1 MKIRFSKVATLFLAG
16 AAVLA
21 AGCTDYQSDINDIYV
36 KIDEL
41 ASKESVASLQSQVV
55 VLSNALDALKSD
67 HSKDIDALKTS
78 ISALQ
83 AADAQFT
90 SQIAVLDG
98 KIGDNGKNIAAL
110 QSALANTDKT
120 VDALAAA
127 FSAYKTEVSNAL
139 KDLSAKDAELAGKIE
154 TAETALRGEIA
165 AVQKL
170 VETEAANRADA
181 DKVLGERIDAAVKAA
196 ADNLA
201 AAESRLNDKIGA
213 EATRAQLAEKELKD
227 AIAAEVAAR
236 EAADKAAAEALAAEV
251 KRAEDAE
258 KLLDEAIKAEAAARD
273 AADVVLT
280 KRIAAEERAREV
292 ADSLLSEAIKAEAI
306 ARDEAIKV
314 AVEAEA
320 IARIKA
326 DSALQAYAE
335 NIDKKVDDLNKEY
348 TAFKATVEGEIA
360 GLKTRL
366 DAAET
371 AIKNIEA
378 SIKTINGQI
387 KDLQKTDSLLRVDM
401 EAGDKLVLDSL
412 NLFKAATEKSIAALQ
427 VAVKDIVA
435 VNKDQSD
442 SLKAAF
448 AKFNDYVLTTTFEAY
463 QNEVEAAL
471 KAKADTAALNAAVK
485 KIDSLDTRIVAL
497 EAYKN
502 QLVDEIIPGLEDADK
517 ALKASIDS
525 LGGVVAEVKENVDT
539 LNSHM
544 AKAEAIIAN
553 HSAAIADLL
562 DRTSALEE
570 WQIEAEQNIQSLLGR
585 IRSVEFVPDYTDKY
599 ATIELAFMETAEKV
613 TIEDGITDDSEFYW
627 DHYFK
632 AFYTPSQITYKV
644 YPVEMADTLVSYFKK
659 HANDEAVYFDVIKLK
674 NSGSRFD
681 NESEVQNLPKLEI
694 IDVQRSDRTKGAI
707 TFTVLPKNVDD
718 FKVVWEDA
726 ANFVAYGRDHG
737 SLQDRILTT
746 AEKIAL
752 MISSDHTQLLS
763 KILGFYNKYEEEKFE
778 PFYSSALVIEGVDGG
793 AITSEYNV
801 WTAGISSIFESPWF
815 GINDPAKYDEWYDD
829 NKWYPYIKASY
840 LNKEVEYTDTLI
852 YSIADSVELVST
864 YTIRGEE
871 SKTDKFE
878 NVVKILNVDL
888 KADVAATREYSFE
901 GTDNET
907 LFKDVFT
914 KSPASEFGEYGLNVD
929 RKPFTPEFNEFVKL
943 KSRLNPDCDVQTR
956 RKAIGESEYTTYEAG
971 VLGMVTDYFETEFT
985 ITKTQAKAVVE
996 PIVINWEYG
1005 QDVAT
1010 DAAIFHGGANDGEG
1024 DYSRTGI
1031 VLTINEEESN
1041 LTEKGVQI
1049 ADFDGASSVIKD
1061 YVVKNSKG
1069 EVVTDLDIKLELSAD
1084 KKSVLADISN
1094 FAWDETYTITATYDL
1109 EDAVVSVSG
1118 SIQTIDRPRTPIV
1131 VDFGTYEKVYA
1142 KDMAFNIRGCMTYG
1156 DAKPLADHNVN
1167 VAFDASPVDVQK
1179 LIVDLYGE
1187 TAKVPAK
1194 LAADLWAHK
1203 TEFVGTADAGK
1214 AFVNVK
1220 DTCNNAI
1227 FAISYAD
1234 YQKPEKDT
1242 LTTKFYLYYGQE
1254 IDVVAVIDVKA
1265 PKYDFRHNIYRVFDN
1280 GTTEAESH
1288 PTSNVKVSGRFYSN
1302 VEPAYTADKWNGF
1315 EHFDVAAINLPEA
1328 FVVVNDSLLTIS
1340 PEDQVAAGLKVSFEL
1355 ESVPACQ
1362 NDGRD
1367 NTYITIE
1374 NNKLKYHGWDEKVAV
1389 YGSMAIVNSDS
1400 SEFKFPT
1407 SFDEGFEAI
1416 YAAKLG
1422 EGEPTVGRYAE
1433 YEVVKFNPLHDF
1445 KSTEDVTLQVFDAKM
1460 YTTNVLEKLSLLD
1473 QRKYDANDPTMP
1485 TSVTGIDNGVELF
1498 DGQGNWK
1505 LGDGSN
1511 LFANDIRANKAY
1523 DIESEFKK
1531 EIADDVHED
1540 IKNAV
1545 KLRTEQDVVV
1555 FEFDYTQQIVLT
1567 QPVLVKVNAELTQ
1580 PWAEKPLTATVNVT
1594 IKK

>member
-16 AAVLA
+16 AALLA

-41 ASKESVASLQSQVV
+41 ASKESVATLQNQVV
-55 VLSNALDALKSD
+55 VLSSALEKLQGD
-67 HSKDIDALKTS
+67 HSKDIADLNKS

-90 SQIAVLDG
+90 NQIAALDG
-98 KIGDNGKNIAAL
+98 KIGDNAKNIAAL

-154 TAETALRGEIA
+154 TAEAALRGEIA

-170 VETEAANRADA
+170 VETEVTNRTDA

-387 KDLQKTDSLLRVDM
+387 KDLQEADSLLRVDM
-401 EAGDKLVLDSL
+401 EAGDQYVLDSL
-412 NLFKAATEKSIAALQ
+412 NVVKAATEKSIAALQ
-427 VAVKDIVA
+427 KAVKEIVA

-485 KIDSLDTRIVAL
+485 RIDDHDLRIVAL

-502 QLVDEIIPGLEDADK
+502 ELVETIIPGLEAADK

-544 AKAEAIIAN
+544 AKAEATIAE
-553 HSAAIADLL
+553 HTLAIADLAA
-562 DRTSALEE
+562 RTSALEQ
-570 WQIEAEQNIQSLLGR
+570 WQAVAEENIQSLLSR

-599 ATIELAFMETAEKV
+599 ITIEQVVMPVYEFVDPISWDWDLDTVLVFNAP
-613 TIEDGITDDSEFYW
+613 SE
-627 DHYFK
+627 
-632 AFYTPSQITYKV
+632 ITYKV
-644 YPVEMADTLVSYFKK
+644 YPTEMADSLVNYFKA
-659 HANDEAVYFDVIKLK
+659 HANDGAVYFDVINVKG
-674 NSGSRFD
+674 SGARFD
-681 NESEVQNLPKLEI
+681 ATDEVKRPELEI
-694 IDVQRSDRTKGAI
+694 LDVNKSDRTAGAI
-707 TFTVLPKNVDD
+707 TFTVKAKNVDD
-718 FKVVWEDA
+718 FGRLSYVISEVAEESYMMPDKISFFGNIIGLLQNRYPHPVID
-726 ANFVAYGRDHG
+726 NF
-737 SLQDRILTT
+737 
-746 AEKIAL
+746 K
-752 MISSDHTQLLS
+752 
-763 KILGFYNKYEEEKFE
+763 
-778 PFYSSALVIEGVDGG
+778 PFLSSALVIEGVDGG
-793 AITSEYNV
+793 AITSEYNI
-801 WTAGISSIFESPWF
+801 WTPGIVAEMSTPGFVQP
-815 GINDPAKYDEWYDD
+815 DEDSETGYYWVCG
-829 NKWYPYIKASY
+829 KEIH
-840 LNKEVEYTDTLI
+840 KEVEYTDTES
-852 YSIADSVELVST
+852 YSIVDENNIDIYCKVSL
-864 YTIRGEE
+864 RGEE
-871 SKTDKFE
+871 LQTIKFDE
-878 NVVKILNVDL
+878 AVNLLGIDVE
-888 KADVAATREYSFE
+888 ADVATSRKYACDHTGKEDAHEAIFIATEPVPSY
-901 GTDNET
+901 GI
-907 LFKDVFT
+907 
-914 KSPASEFGEYGLNVD
+914 SEIDG
-929 RKPFTPEFNEFVKL
+929 KFTPEIDEFIKL
-943 KSRLNPDCDVQTR
+943 KSQLDPKSDIAV
-956 RKAIGESEYTTYEAG
+956 RKAAIGDYEFITYDLGINGTRVDEFYT
-971 VLGMVTDYFETEFT
+971 VFQV
-985 ITKTQAKAVVE
+985 TKTKAKAVVD
-996 PIVINWEYG
+996 PVVINWEYA
-1005 QDVAT
+1005 QDVAV
-1010 DAAIFHGGANDGEG
+1010 DAAIYNRGSKDGTG
-1024 DYSRTGI
+1024 VYSRADI
-1031 VLTINEEESN
+1031 VLSIDEEESN
-1041 LTEKGVQI
+1041 LTAKGVKI
-1049 ADFDGASSVIKD
+1049 SDFDGASSVIKD

-1118 SIQTIDRPRTPIV
+1118 SIKTIDRPRTPIV

-1156 DAKPLADHNVN
+1156 DAKPLADHNVK
-1167 VAFDASPVDVQK
+1167 VEFEGSPVDVQK
-1179 LIVDLYGE
+1179 LIVDLYGP
-1187 TAKVPAK
+1187 TAKVPEALAK
-1194 LAADLWAHK
+1194 DLWATGH
-1203 TEFVGTADAGK
+1203 EFVGTADAGK
-1214 AFVNVK
+1214 SFVNVK

-1227 FAISYAD
+1227 FAISYLD
-1234 YQKPEKDT
+1234 YTKPVVDT
-1242 LTTKFYLYYGQE
+1242 LNAKFYTYYGQE
-1254 IDVVAVIDVKA
+1254 IDVVAYVDVVA

-1288 PTSNVKVSGRFYSN
+1288 PTSDVKVTGRFYSN
-1302 VEPAYTADKWNGF
+1302 VEPAYNEDKWNKF
-1315 EHFDVAAINLPEA
+1315 SKFNVAAINLPEA
-1328 FVVVNDSLLTIS
+1328 FVVVDETMS
-1340 PEDQVAAGLKVSFEL
+1340 EVAKADQDAAGLVLNFTLEDEL
-1355 ESVPACQ
+1355 ES
-1362 NDGRD
+1362 NSDDRS
-1367 NTYITIE
+1367 NTFITIAD
-1374 NNKLKYHGWDEKVAV
+1374 NKLMYHGYEEKVAV
-1389 YGSMAIVNSDS
+1389 HGAMAIKNTD
-1400 SEFKFPT
+1400 EHLFTFPT

-1416 YAAKLG
+1416 YADVLE
-1422 EGEPTVGRYAE
+1422 EGDEPTVGRYAD
-1433 YEVVKFNPLHDF
+1433 YEVVKFNPLHSF
-1445 KSTEDVTLQVFDAKM
+1445 RSTKDVTIQLFDAKK
-1460 YTTNVLEKLSLLD
+1460 YTVNVLSNLSLLD

-1485 TSVTGIDNGVELF
+1485 KGVSGITNGVELF
-1498 DGQGNWK
+1498 ESGFWK
-1505 LGDGSN
+1505 VGTGKN
-1511 LFANDIRANKAY
+1511 LFANGVKANVAY
-1523 DIESEFKK
+1523 DIDSEFNKN
-1531 EIADDVHED
+1531 IADDVHVD
-1540 IKNAV
+1540 IKNAISLTEPTIGVV
-1545 KLRTEQDVVV
+1545 K
-1555 FEFDYTQQIVLT
+1555 FEFDYTQQMVIT
-1567 QPVLVKVNAELTQ
+1567 QPVVVDVNAELTH
-1580 PWAEKPLTATVNVT
+1580 PWVKDPLTATVKVT

>member
-67 HSKDIDALKTS
+67 HSKDIAALQSSIDALKS
-78 ISALQ
+78 
-83 AADAQFT
+83 ADAQFT
-90 SQIAVLDG
+90 SQIAALDG
-98 KIGDNGKNIAAL
+98 KIGDNAKDIASL
-110 QSALANTDKT
+110 KTALANTDKT
-120 VDALAAA
+120 IADHVAA
-127 FSAYKTEVSNAL
+127 FNEYKTQVQSAL
-139 KDLSAKDAELAGKIE
+139 TELSKKDTELAGKIE
-154 TAETALRGEIA
+154 AAETALRAEIA

-170 VETEAANRADA
+170 VEAEAATRADA
-181 DKVLGERIDAAVKAA
+181 DKVLGERIDAALKEI
-196 ADNLA
+196 
-201 AAESRLNDKIGA
+201 AAESN
-213 EATRAQLAEKELKD
+213 RAQLKEKELQD
-227 AIAAEVAAR
+227 AIDAEVAAR
-236 EAADKAAAEALAAEV
+236 KAADEAAAAALAAEV

-258 KLLDEAIKAEAAARD
+258 ALLDAAIKAEEKARAAAD
-273 AADVVLT
+273 EVLT

-292 ADSLLSEAIKAEAI
+292 ADSLLNEAIKAEAI
-306 ARDEAIKV
+306 ARDEAIKA
-314 AVEAEA
+314 AVKAEAEA
-320 IARIKA
+320 RIEA
-326 DSALQAYAE
+326 DSLLQAYAE
-335 NIDKKVDDLNKEY
+335 SIDKKVDDLRTEY
-348 TAFKATVEGEIA
+348 DAFKADVEGEIA

-366 DAAET
+366 DAAEA
-371 AIKNIEA
+371 AIKNINA

-387 KDLQKTDSLLRVDM
+387 KDLQKADSLLRVDM
-401 EAGDKLVLDSL
+401 EAGDQYVLDSL
-412 NLFKAATEKSIAALQ
+412 NVVKAATEKSIAALQ
-427 VAVKDIVA
+427 NAVKDIVA

-485 KIDSLDTRIVAL
+485 RIDDHDLRIVAL

-502 QLVDEIIPGLEDADK
+502 ELVETIIPGLEAADK

-544 AKAEAIIAN
+544 AKAEATIAE
-553 HSAAIADLL
+553 HTLAIAALAA
-562 DRTSALEE
+562 RTSALEQ
-570 WQIEAEQNIQSLLGR
+570 WQAVAEQNIQSLLAR

-599 ATIELAFMETAEKV
+599 ITIDLAMMDMFSNF
-613 TIEDGITDDSEFYW
+613 DNNW
-627 DHYFK
+627 QYFIK
-632 AFYTPSQITYKV
+632 AFYAPSEITYKV
-644 YPVEMADTLVSYFKK
+644 YPTEMADSLAKYFSA
-659 HANDEAVYFDVIKLK
+659 HANDGAIYFDVVRLK
-674 NSGSRFD
+674 NSGSRHD
-681 NESEVQNLPKLEI
+681 ETDEDVKLPELEI
-694 IDVQRSDRTKGAI
+694 IDVKKSDRTKGAV
-707 TFTVLPKNVDD
+707 TFTVKPRNVDD
-718 FKVVWEDA
+718 FKAVWETSANLILNKLYHGDDSTIVFAELA
-726 ANFVAYGRDHG
+726 AKLAF
-737 SLQDRILTT
+737 
-746 AEKIAL
+746 IA
-752 MISSDHTQLLS
+752 SDKVQLLGEV
-763 KILGFYNKYEEEKFE
+763 LGLLEDRREDGETEKFE

-793 AITSEYNV
+793 HITSEYNI
-801 WTAGISSIFESPWF
+801 WTAGVSATLDSPWF
-815 GINDPAKYDEWYDD
+815 GKYKSDPEDGFNYSDVD
-829 NKWYPYIKASY
+829 YIYKD
-840 LNKEVEYTDTLI
+840 VEYTDTEVYGL
-852 YSIADSVELVST
+852 ADSVDIVSWYRT
-864 YTIRGEE
+864 RDGEE
-871 SKTDKFE
+871 GIAKFDE
-878 NVVKILNVDL
+878 VVKKLGIDVQS
-888 KADVAATREYSFE
+888 DVAAIRKYDCEHSETES
-901 GTDNET
+901 DNH
-907 LFKDVFT
+907 LSVFY
-914 KSPASEFGEYGLNVD
+914 KEPAKYGLTEED
-929 RKPFTPEFNEFVKL
+929 LPFSPEIDEFVRL
-943 KSRLNPDCDVQTR
+943 KSQLLPTSEIAT
-956 RKAIGESEYTTYEAG
+956 RKAAIGDSEAIYYATG
-971 VLGMVTDYFETEFT
+971 INGIPTDYLNTVFT
-985 ITKTQAKAVVE
+985 ITKTKAVAVVD

-1005 QDVAT
+1005 KDVAT
-1010 DAAIFHGGANDGEG
+1010 DARIFNGGANDGEG
-1024 DYSRTGI
+1024 VYSRIGI
-1031 VLTINEEESN
+1031 VLSINEEESN

-1094 FAWDETYTITATYDL
+1094 FAWEETYTITATYDL

-1118 SIQTIDRPRTPIV
+1118 SIKTIDRPRTPIV

-1167 VAFDASPVDVQK
+1167 VAFEASPVDVQK

-1234 YQKPEKDT
+1234 YEKPEKDT

-1288 PTSNVKVSGRFYSN
+1288 PTSDVKVTGRFYSN

-1374 NNKLKYHGWDEKVAV
+1374 DNKLKYHGWDEKVAV
-1389 YGSMAIVNSDS
+1389 YGSMAIVNSDD

-1445 KSTEDVTLQVFDAKM
+1445 KSTKDVTLQVFDAKK
-1460 YTTNVLEKLSLLD
+1460 YTTNVLENLSLLD
-1473 QRKYDANDPTMP
+1473 QRKFDPNDPTMP
-1485 TSVTGIDNGVELF
+1485 ESITGIDNGVELF
-1498 DGQGNWK
+1498 YEGNWK
-1505 LGDGSN
+1505 VGDGSN
-1511 LFANDIRANKAY
+1511 LFASDVKANEAY

-1531 EIADDVHED
+1531 EISDDVHED

-1545 KLRTEQDVVV
+1545 TLRTEDNSGVVV

-1580 PWAEKPLTATVNVT
+1580 PWAEKPLTATVKVT

>member
-16 AAVLA
+16 AALLA

-41 ASKESVASLQSQVV
+41 ASKESVATLQNQVV

-67 HSKDIDALKTS
+67 HSKDIAALQSSIDALKS
-78 ISALQ
+78 
-83 AADAQFT
+83 ADAQFT
-90 SQIAVLDG
+90 SQIAALDG
-98 KIGDNGKNIAAL
+98 KIGDNAKDIASL
-110 QSALANTDKT
+110 KTALANTDKT
-120 VDALAAA
+120 IADHVAA
-127 FSAYKTEVSNAL
+127 FNEYKTQVQSAL
-139 KDLSAKDAELAGKIE
+139 TELSKKDTELAGKIE
-154 TAETALRGEIA
+154 AAETALRAEIA

-170 VETEAANRADA
+170 VEAEAATRADA
-181 DKVLGERIDAAVKAA
+181 DKVLGERIDAALKEI
-196 ADNLA
+196 
-201 AAESRLNDKIGA
+201 AAESN
-213 EATRAQLAEKELKD
+213 RAQLKEKELQD
-227 AIAAEVAAR
+227 AIDAEVAAR
-236 EAADKAAAEALAAEV
+236 KAADEAAAAALAAEV

-258 KLLDEAIKAEAAARD
+258 ALLDAAIKAEEKARAAAD
-273 AADVVLT
+273 EVLT

-292 ADSLLSEAIKAEAI
+292 ADSLLNEAIKAEAI
-306 ARDEAIKV
+306 ARDEAIKA
-314 AVEAEA
+314 AVKAEAEA
-320 IARIKA
+320 RIEA
-326 DSALQAYAE
+326 DSLLQAYAE
-335 NIDKKVDDLNKEY
+335 SIDKKVDDLRTEY
-348 TAFKATVEGEIA
+348 DAFKADVEGEIA

-366 DAAET
+366 DAAEA
-371 AIKNIEA
+371 AIKNIDA

-387 KDLQKTDSLLRVDM
+387 KDLQKADSLLRVDM
-401 EAGDKLVLDSL
+401 EAGDQYVLDSL
-412 NLFKAATEKSIAALQ
+412 NVVKAATEKSIAALQ
-427 VAVKDIVA
+427 NAVKDIVA

-485 KIDSLDTRIVAL
+485 RIDDHDLRIVAL

-502 QLVDEIIPGLEDADK
+502 ELVETIIPGLEAADK

-544 AKAEAIIAN
+544 AKAEATIAQ
-553 HSAAIADLL
+553 HTLDIAALAA
-562 DRTSALEE
+562 RTSALEQ
-570 WQIEAEQNIQSLLGR
+570 WQAVAEENIQSLLSR

-599 ATIELAFMETAEKV
+599 ITIEQVVMPVVGWVPSEEDNDPV
-613 TIEDGITDDSEFYW
+613 TNYLDTVYV
-627 DHYFK
+627 YN
-632 AFYTPSQITYKV
+632 APSKITYKV
-644 YPVEMADTLVSYFKK
+644 YPTEMADSLVKYFEAHK
-659 HANDEAVYFDVIKLK
+659 NDGAVYFDVVNVKG
-674 NSGSRFD
+674 SGARFD
-681 NESEVQNLPKLEI
+681 ATEDVKRPELEI
-694 IDVQRSDRTKGAI
+694 LDVNSSDRTAGAI
-707 TFTVLPKNVDD
+707 TFTVKAKNVDD
-718 FKVVWEDA
+718 FGKL
-726 ANFVAYGRDHG
+726 ANYIYGGFNHSIGNNALIPD
-737 SLQDRILTT
+737 
-746 AEKIAL
+746 KIAFFGNL
-752 MISSDHTQLLS
+752 IGMIQNIPFHE
-763 KILGFYNKYEEEKFE
+763 GEENPVKDFN
-778 PFYSSALVIEGVDGG
+778 PFLSSALVIEGVDGG
-793 AITSEYNV
+793 NITSEYNI
-801 WTAGISSIFESPWF
+801 WTPGVTGLIASPEF
-815 GINDPAKYDEWYDD
+815 G
-829 NKWYPYIKASY
+829 YPDVNSRYGVAFPSE
-840 LNKEVEYTDTLI
+840 LSQDVEYTDTEV
-852 YSIADSVELVST
+852 YSIADSVDLYALVSL
-864 YTIRGEE
+864 RGEQE
-871 SKTDKFE
+871 KAMKFAEATDD
-878 NVVKILNVDL
+878 LGVDVTP
-888 KADVAATREYSFE
+888 DFAALRRYYCDHAKYDEH
-901 GTDNET
+901 
-907 LFKDVFT
+907 KVVFT
-914 KSPASEFGEYGLNVD
+914 ENPVPAYGWTAD
-929 RKPFTPEFNEFVKL
+929 TSAFTPDTCEFIKL
-943 KSRLNPDCDVQTR
+943 KSQLDPDRNTLAL
-956 RKAIGESEYTTYEAG
+956 RKAAIGDQEEIYYNAIINGVAVDYLRTY
-971 VLGMVTDYFETEFT
+971 FN
-985 ITKTQAKAVVE
+985 ITKTKAQAVVE

-1024 DYSRTGI
+1024 VYSRTGI

-1061 YVVKNSKG
+1061 YVVKNSKN

-1094 FAWDETYTITATYDL
+1094 FAWEETYTITATYDL

-1156 DAKPLADHNVN
+1156 DAKPLENHSVN
-1167 VAFDASPVDVQK
+1167 VAFEASPVDVQK
-1179 LIVDLYGE
+1179 LIVDRYGE

-1227 FAISYAD
+1227 FAISYDD

-1265 PKYDFRHNIYRVFDN
+1265 PKYDFRHNIYRVFDD
-1280 GTTEAESH
+1280 GTTETESH
-1288 PTSNVKVSGRFYSN
+1288 PTSDVKVSGRFYSN

-1389 YGSMAIVNSDS
+1389 YGSMAIVNSDL

-1445 KSTEDVTLQVFDAKM
+1445 KSTKDVTLLVFDAKM
-1460 YTTNVLEKLSLLD
+1460 YTTNVLENLSLLD

-1498 DGQGNWK
+1498 DGLGNWK
-1505 LGDGSN
+1505 RGTGAN
-1511 LFANDIRANKAY
+1511 LFASNVWANEAY

-1531 EIADDVHED
+1531 EISDDVHED

-1545 KLRTEQDVVV
+1545 TLRTEENGGVVV

>member
-16 AAVLA
+16 AALLA

-41 ASKESVASLQSQVV
+41 ASKESVATLQNQVV
-55 VLSNALDALKSD
+55 VLSSALEKLQSAHSTDIADLNNKISD
-67 HSKDIDALKTS
+67 LKT
-78 ISALQ
+78 
-83 AADAQFT
+83 ADAQFT
-90 SQIAVLDG
+90 SKIADLDG
-98 KIGDNGKNIAAL
+98 KIGDNAKNIAAL

-154 TAETALRGEIA
+154 TAEAALRGEIA
-165 AVQKL
+165 AVHKL
-170 VETEAANRADA
+170 VETEVTNRTDA

-258 KLLDEAIKAEAAARD
+258 KLLNEAIKAEAAARD

-387 KDLQKTDSLLRVDM
+387 KDLQEADSLLRVDM
-401 EAGDKLVLDSL
+401 EAGDQYVLDSL
-412 NLFKAATEKSIAALQ
+412 NVVKAATEKSIAALQ
-427 VAVKDIVA
+427 KAVKEIVA

-485 KIDSLDTRIVAL
+485 RIDDHDLRIVAL

-502 QLVDEIIPGLEDADK
+502 ELVETIIPGLEAADK

-544 AKAEAIIAN
+544 AKAEATIAE
-553 HSAAIADLL
+553 HTLAIADLAG
-562 DRTSALEE
+562 RTSELEK
-570 WQIEAEQNIQSLLGR
+570 WQIGAEQNIQSLLSR

-599 ATIELAFMETAEKV
+599 V
-613 TIEDGITDDSEFYW
+613 TIEQVVMPVYEFVDPISWDWDLDTVLVFNAPSE
-627 DHYFK
+627 
-632 AFYTPSQITYKV
+632 ITYKV
-644 YPVEMADTLVSYFKK
+644 YPTEMADSLVNYFKA
-659 HANDEAVYFDVIKLK
+659 HANDGAVYFDVINVKG
-674 NSGSRFD
+674 SGARFD
-681 NESEVQNLPKLEI
+681 ATDEVKRPELEI
-694 IDVQRSDRTKGAI
+694 LDVNKSDRTAGAI
-707 TFTVLPKNVDD
+707 TFTVKAKNVDD
-718 FKVVWEDA
+718 FGRLSYVISEVAEESYMMPDKISFFGNIIGLLQNRYPHPVID
-726 ANFVAYGRDHG
+726 NF
-737 SLQDRILTT
+737 
-746 AEKIAL
+746 K
-752 MISSDHTQLLS
+752 
-763 KILGFYNKYEEEKFE
+763 
-778 PFYSSALVIEGVDGG
+778 PFLSSALVIEGVDGG
-793 AITSEYNV
+793 AITSEYNI
-801 WTAGISSIFESPWF
+801 WTPGIVAEMSTPGFVQP
-815 GINDPAKYDEWYDD
+815 DEDSETGYYWVCG
-829 NKWYPYIKASY
+829 KEIH
-840 LNKEVEYTDTLI
+840 KEVEYTDTES
-852 YSIADSVELVST
+852 YSIVDENNIDIYCKVSL
-864 YTIRGEE
+864 RGEE
-871 SKTDKFE
+871 LQTIKFDE
-878 NVVKILNVDL
+878 AVNLLGIDVE
-888 KADVAATREYSFE
+888 ADVATSREYACDHTGKEDAHEAIFIATEPVPSY
-901 GTDNET
+901 GI
-907 LFKDVFT
+907 
-914 KSPASEFGEYGLNVD
+914 SEIDG
-929 RKPFTPEFNEFVKL
+929 KFTPEIDEFIKL
-943 KSRLNPDCDVQTR
+943 KSQLDPKSDIAV
-956 RKAIGESEYTTYEAG
+956 RKAAIGDYEFITYDLGINGTRVDEFYT
-971 VLGMVTDYFETEFT
+971 VFQV
-985 ITKTQAKAVVE
+985 TKTKAKAVVD
-996 PIVINWEYG
+996 PVVINWEYA
-1005 QDVAT
+1005 QDVAV
-1010 DAAIFHGGANDGEG
+1010 DAAIYNRGSKDGTG
-1024 DYSRTGI
+1024 VYSRADI
-1031 VLTINEEESN
+1031 VLSIDEEESN
-1041 LTEKGVQI
+1041 LTAKGVKI
-1049 ADFDGASSVIKD
+1049 SDFDGASSVIKD

-1118 SIQTIDRPRTPIV
+1118 SIKTIDRPRTPIV

-1156 DAKPLADHNVN
+1156 DAKPLADHNVK
-1167 VAFDASPVDVQK
+1167 VEFEGSPVDVQK
-1179 LIVDLYGE
+1179 LIVDLYGP
-1187 TAKVPAK
+1187 TAKVPEALAK
-1194 LAADLWAHK
+1194 DLWATGH
-1203 TEFVGTADAGK
+1203 EFVGTADAGK
-1214 AFVNVK
+1214 SFVNVK

-1227 FAISYAD
+1227 FAISYLD
-1234 YQKPEKDT
+1234 YTKPVVDT
-1242 LTTKFYLYYGQE
+1242 LNAKFYTYYGQE
-1254 IDVVAVIDVKA
+1254 IDVVAYVDVVA

-1288 PTSNVKVSGRFYSN
+1288 PTSDVKVTGRFYSN
-1302 VEPAYTADKWNGF
+1302 VEPAYNEDKWNKF
-1315 EHFDVAAINLPEA
+1315 SKFNVAAINLPEA
-1328 FVVVNDSLLTIS
+1328 FVVVDETMS
-1340 PEDQVAAGLKVSFEL
+1340 EVAKADQDAAGLVLNFTLEDEL
-1355 ESVPACQ
+1355 ES
-1362 NDGRD
+1362 NSDDRS
-1367 NTYITIE
+1367 NTFITIAD
-1374 NNKLKYHGWDEKVAV
+1374 NKLMYHGYEEKVAV
-1389 YGSMAIVNSDS
+1389 HGAMAIKNTD
-1400 SEFKFPT
+1400 EHLFTFPT

-1416 YAAKLG
+1416 YADVLE
-1422 EGEPTVGRYAE
+1422 EGDEPTVGRYAD
-1433 YEVVKFNPLHDF
+1433 YEVVKFNPLHSF
-1445 KSTEDVTLQVFDAKM
+1445 RSTKDVTIQLFDAKK
-1460 YTTNVLEKLSLLD
+1460 YTVNVLSNLSLLD

-1485 TSVTGIDNGVELF
+1485 KGVSGITNGVELF
-1498 DGQGNWK
+1498 ESGFWK
-1505 LGDGSN
+1505 VGTGKN
-1511 LFANDIRANKAY
+1511 LFANGVKANVAY
-1523 DIESEFKK
+1523 DIDSEFNKN
-1531 EIADDVHED
+1531 IADDVHVD
-1540 IKNAV
+1540 IKNAISLTEPTIGVV
-1545 KLRTEQDVVV
+1545 K
-1555 FEFDYTQQIVLT
+1555 FEFDYTQQMVIT
-1567 QPVLVKVNAELTQ
+1567 QPVVVDVNAELTH
-1580 PWAEKPLTATVNVT
+1580 PWVKDPLTATVKVT

>member
-41 ASKESVASLQSQVV
+41 ASKESVATLQNQVV
-55 VLSNALDALKSD
+55 VLSSALEKLQGD
-67 HSKDIDALKTS
+67 HSKDIADLNKS

-90 SQIAVLDG
+90 NQIAALVG
-98 KIGDNGKNIAAL
+98 KIGDNAKNIAAL

-154 TAETALRGEIA
+154 TAEAALRGEIA

-213 EATRAQLAEKELKD
+213 EATRAQLAEKALQD
-227 AIAAEVAAR
+227 AIAAEAEAR
-236 EAADKAAAEALAAEV
+236 AAADKAAADALAAEV

-387 KDLQKTDSLLRVDM
+387 KDLQEADSLLRVDM
-401 EAGDKLVLDSL
+401 EAGDQYVLDSL
-412 NLFKAATEKSIAALQ
+412 NVVKAATEKSIAALQ
-427 VAVKDIVA
+427 DAVKEIVA

-485 KIDSLDTRIVAL
+485 RIDDHDLRIVAL
-497 EAYKN
+497 ESYKN
-502 QLVDEIIPGLEDADK
+502 KLVETIIPGLEDADK

-544 AKAEAIIAN
+544 AKAEATIAE
-553 HSAAIADLL
+553 HTLAIADLAG
-562 DRTSALEE
+562 RTSELEK
-570 WQIEAEQNIQSLLGR
+570 WQIGAEQNIQSLLGR

-599 ATIELAFMETAEKV
+599 ITIEQVIMPVEGWVPSE
-613 TIEDGITDDSEFYW
+613 EDDDEGS
-627 DHYFK
+627 HYLNTVYVYN
-632 AFYTPSQITYKV
+632 APSKITYKV
-644 YPVEMADTLVSYFKK
+644 YPTEMADSLVKYFNAHK
-659 HANDEAVYFDVIKLK
+659 NDGAVYFDVVNVKG
-674 NSGSRFD
+674 SGARFD
-681 NESEVQNLPKLEI
+681 ATEEVKRPELEI
-694 IDVQRSDRTKGAI
+694 LDVNKSDRTAGAI
-707 TFTVLPKNVDD
+707 TFTVKAKNVDD
-718 FKVVWEDA
+718 FGKL
-726 ANFVAYGRDHG
+726 ANFIYGQFNHSIGNNALIPD
-737 SLQDRILTT
+737 
-746 AEKIAL
+746 KIAFFGNL
-752 MISSDHTQLLS
+752 IGMIQNIPFLE
-763 KILGFYNKYEEEKFE
+763 GEENPVKDFN
-778 PFYSSALVIEGVDGG
+778 PFLSSALVIEGVDGG
-793 AITSEYNV
+793 DITSEYNI
-801 WTAGISSIFESPWF
+801 WTPGITGVIDSPEF
-815 GINDPAKYDEWYDD
+815 G
-829 NKWYPYIKASY
+829 YPNPKADYGVSTPGYIAMD
-840 LNKEVEYTDTLI
+840 VEYTDTEV
-852 YSIADSVELVST
+852 YSIADSVDLYSYVSL
-864 YTIRGEE
+864 RGEE
-871 SKTDKFE
+871 MKVMKFAEATELLGVDVTPDFAALRYYYCDHAKYDDHKVVFTENPVPAYGWSADTSAFTSDPDKF
-878 NVVKILNVDL
+878 I
-888 KADVAATREYSFE
+888 
-901 GTDNET
+901 
-907 LFKDVFT
+907 
-914 KSPASEFGEYGLNVD
+914 
-929 RKPFTPEFNEFVKL
+929 KL
-943 KSRLNPDCDVQTR
+943 KSQLDPESKVAL
-956 RKAIGESEYTTYEAG
+956 RKAAIGDEEEIYYNAIINGVAVDYLRTY
-971 VLGMVTDYFETEFT
+971 FH
-985 ITKTQAKAVVE
+985 ITKTKAQAVVE

-1010 DAAIFHGGANDGEG
+1010 DAAIFHGGANDGESV
-1024 DYSRTGI
+1024 YSRTGI

-1118 SIQTIDRPRTPIV
+1118 SIKTIDRPRTPIV

-1156 DAKPLADHNVN
+1156 DAKPLADHNVK
-1167 VAFDASPVDVQK
+1167 VEFEPSSVDVQA
-1179 LIVDLYGE
+1179 LIVNLYGE

-1203 TEFVGTADAGK
+1203 TEFVGTADAGN

-1265 PKYDFRHNIYRVFDN
+1265 PKYDFRHNIYRVFDD
-1280 GTTEAESH
+1280 GTTEKESH

-1315 EHFDVAAINLPEA
+1315 DHFDVAAINLPEA

-1367 NTYITIE
+1367 STYITIE

-1445 KSTEDVTLQVFDAKM
+1445 KSTKDVTLQVFDAKK
-1460 YTTNVLEKLSLLD
+1460 YTTNVLENLSLLD
-1473 QRKYDANDPTMP
+1473 QRKFDPNDPTMP
-1485 TSVTGIDNGVELF
+1485 ESITGIDNGVELF
-1498 DGQGNWK
+1498 YEGNWK
-1505 LGDGSN
+1505 VGDGSN
-1511 LFANDIRANKAY
+1511 LFASDVKANEAY

-1531 EIADDVHED
+1531 EISDDVHED

-1545 KLRTEQDVVV
+1545 TLRTEDNSGVVV

>member
-41 ASKESVASLQSQVV
+41 ASKESVATLQNQVV

-67 HSKDIDALKTS
+67 HSKDIAALQSSIDALKS
-78 ISALQ
+78 
-83 AADAQFT
+83 ADAQFT
-90 SQIAVLDG
+90 SQIAALDG
-98 KIGDNGKNIAAL
+98 KIGDNAKDIASL
-110 QSALANTDKT
+110 KTALANTDKT
-120 VDALAAA
+120 IADHVAA
-127 FSAYKTEVSNAL
+127 FNEYKTQVQSAL
-139 KDLSAKDAELAGKIE
+139 TELSKKDTELAGKIE
-154 TAETALRGEIA
+154 AAETALRAEIA

-170 VETEAANRADA
+170 VEAEAATRADA
-181 DKVLGERIDAAVKAA
+181 DKVLGERIDAALKEI
-196 ADNLA
+196 
-201 AAESRLNDKIGA
+201 AAESN
-213 EATRAQLAEKELKD
+213 RAQLKEKELQD
-227 AIAAEVAAR
+227 AIDAEVAAR
-236 EAADKAAAEALAAEV
+236 KAADEAAAAALAAEV

-258 KLLDEAIKAEAAARD
+258 ALLDAAIKAEEKARAAAD
-273 AADVVLT
+273 EVLT

-292 ADSLLSEAIKAEAI
+292 ADSLLNEAIKAEAI
-306 ARDEAIKV
+306 ARDEAIKA
-314 AVEAEA
+314 AVKAEAEA
-320 IARIKA
+320 RIEA
-326 DSALQAYAE
+326 DSLLQAYAE
-335 NIDKKVDDLNKEY
+335 SIDKKVDDLRTEY
-348 TAFKATVEGEIA
+348 DAFKADVEGEIA

-366 DAAET
+366 DAAEA
-371 AIKNIEA
+371 AIKNIDA

-387 KDLQKTDSLLRVDM
+387 KDLQKADSLLRVDM
-401 EAGDKLVLDSL
+401 EAGDQYVLDSL
-412 NLFKAATEKSIAALQ
+412 NVVKAATEKSIAALQ
-427 VAVKDIVA
+427 NAVKEIVA

-485 KIDSLDTRIVAL
+485 RIDDHDLRIVAL

-502 QLVDEIIPGLEDADK
+502 ELVETIIPGLEAADK

-544 AKAEAIIAN
+544 AKAEATIAQ
-553 HSAAIADLL
+553 HTLDIAALAA
-562 DRTSALEE
+562 RTSALEQ
-570 WQIEAEQNIQSLLGR
+570 WQAVAEENIQSLLSR

-599 ATIELAFMETAEKV
+599 ITIEQVVMPVVGWVPSEEDNDPV
-613 TIEDGITDDSEFYW
+613 TNYLDTVYV
-627 DHYFK
+627 YN
-632 AFYTPSQITYKV
+632 APSKITYKV
-644 YPVEMADTLVSYFKK
+644 YPTEMADSLVKYFEAHK
-659 HANDEAVYFDVIKLK
+659 NDGAVYFDVVNVKG
-674 NSGSRFD
+674 SGARFD
-681 NESEVQNLPKLEI
+681 ATEDVKRPELEI
-694 IDVQRSDRTKGAI
+694 LKVNKSDRTAGAI
-707 TFTVLPKNVDD
+707 TFTVKAKNVDD
-718 FKVVWEDA
+718 FGKL
-726 ANFVAYGRDHG
+726 ANYIYGEFNHSIGNNALIPD
-737 SLQDRILTT
+737 
-746 AEKIAL
+746 KIAFFGNL
-752 MISSDHTQLLS
+752 IGMIQNIPFHE
-763 KILGFYNKYEEEKFE
+763 GEENPVKDFN
-778 PFYSSALVIEGVDGG
+778 PFLSSALVIEGVDGG
-793 AITSEYNV
+793 NITSEYNI
-801 WTAGISSIFESPWF
+801 WTPGVTGLIASPEF
-815 GINDPAKYDEWYDD
+815 G
-829 NKWYPYIKASY
+829 YPDVNSRYGVAFPSE
-840 LNKEVEYTDTLI
+840 LSQDVEYTDTEV
-852 YSIADSVELVST
+852 YSIADSVDLYALVSL
-864 YTIRGEE
+864 RGEQE
-871 SKTDKFE
+871 KAMKFADATE
-878 NVVKILNVDL
+878 LLGVDVTP
-888 KADVAATREYSFE
+888 DFAALRYYYCDHAQF
-901 GTDNET
+901 DDH
-907 LFKDVFT
+907 KVVFT
-914 KSPASEFGEYGLNVD
+914 ENPVPAYGWTAD
-929 RKPFTPEFNEFVKL
+929 TSAFTPDTCEFIKL
-943 KSRLNPDCDVQTR
+943 NSQLDPDRNTLAL
-956 RKAIGESEYTTYEAG
+956 RKAAIGDQEEIYYNAIINGVAVDYLRTY
-971 VLGMVTDYFETEFT
+971 FN
-985 ITKTQAKAVVE
+985 ITKTKAQAVVK

-1010 DAAIFHGGANDGEG
+1010 DAAIFHGGEG
-1024 DYSRTGI
+1024 VYSRTGI

-1069 EVVTDLDIKLELSAD
+1069 EVVTDLDIKLELSPD
-1084 KKSVLADISN
+1084 KNSVLADISN

-1156 DAKPLADHNVN
+1156 DAKPLENHSVN
-1167 VAFDASPVDVQK
+1167 VAFEASPVDVQK
-1179 LIVDLYGE
+1179 LIVDLYGP
-1187 TAKVPAK
+1187 TAKVPVALAK
-1194 LAADLWAHK
+1194 DLWATGH
-1203 TEFVGTADAGK
+1203 EFVDTADAGD
-1214 AFVNVK
+1214 AYVNVK

-1227 FAISYAD
+1227 FAINYRD
-1234 YQKPEKDT
+1234 FVKPGVKS
-1242 LTTKFYLYYGQE
+1242 LSTKFYTYYGQE
-1254 IDVVAVIDVKA
+1254 IDVVAAVEVVA

-1288 PTSNVKVSGRFYSN
+1288 PTSDVTVSGIFYSN

-1445 KSTEDVTLQVFDAKM
+1445 KSTDDVTLQVFDAKK
-1460 YTTNVLEKLSLLD
+1460 YTTNVLENLSLLD
-1473 QRKYDANDPTMP
+1473 QRKEDQNDPTMP
-1485 TSVTGIDNGVELF
+1485 NSVTGIDNGVELF
-1498 DGQGNWK
+1498 DGLGNWK
-1505 LGDGSN
+1505 RGTGAN
-1511 LFANDIRANKAY
+1511 LFASDVWANEAY
-1523 DIESEFKK
+1523 DIESKFKK
-1531 EIADDVHED
+1531 EISDDVHED

-1545 KLRTEQDVVV
+1545 TLRTEENNGVVV

>member
-41 ASKESVASLQSQVV
+41 ASKESVATLQNQVV

-67 HSKDIDALKTS
+67 HSKDIAALQSSIDALKS
-78 ISALQ
+78 
-83 AADAQFT
+83 ADAQFT
-90 SQIAVLDG
+90 SQIAALDG
-98 KIGDNGKNIAAL
+98 KIGDNAKDIASL
-110 QSALANTDKT
+110 KTALANTDKT
-120 VDALAAA
+120 IADHVAA
-127 FSAYKTEVSNAL
+127 FNEYKTQVQSAL
-139 KDLSAKDAELAGKIE
+139 TELSKKDTELAGKIE
-154 TAETALRGEIA
+154 AAETALRAEIA

-170 VETEAANRADA
+170 VEAEAATRADA
-181 DKVLGERIDAAVKAA
+181 DKVLGERIDAALKEI
-196 ADNLA
+196 
-201 AAESRLNDKIGA
+201 AAESN
-213 EATRAQLAEKELKD
+213 RAQLKEKELQD
-227 AIAAEVAAR
+227 AIDAEVAAR
-236 EAADKAAAEALAAEV
+236 KAADEAAAAALAAEV

-258 KLLDEAIKAEAAARD
+258 ALLDAAIKAEEKARAAAD
-273 AADVVLT
+273 EVLT

-292 ADSLLSEAIKAEAI
+292 ADSLLNEAIKAEAI
-306 ARDEAIKV
+306 ARDEAIKA
-314 AVEAEA
+314 AVKAEAEA
-320 IARIKA
+320 RIEA
-326 DSALQAYAE
+326 DSLLQAYAE
-335 NIDKKVDDLNKEY
+335 SIDKKVDDLRTEY
-348 TAFKATVEGEIA
+348 DAFKADVEGEIA

-366 DAAET
+366 DAAEA
-371 AIKNIEA
+371 AIKNIDA

-387 KDLQKTDSLLRVDM
+387 KDLQKADSLLRVDM
-401 EAGDKLVLDSL
+401 EAGDQYVLDSL
-412 NLFKAATEKSIAALQ
+412 NVVKAATEKSIAALQ
-427 VAVKDIVA
+427 NAVKDIVA

-485 KIDSLDTRIVAL
+485 RIDDHDLRIVAL

-502 QLVDEIIPGLEDADK
+502 ELVETIIPGLEAADK

-544 AKAEAIIAN
+544 AKAEATIAQ
-553 HSAAIADLL
+553 HTLDIAALAA
-562 DRTSALEE
+562 RTSALEQ
-570 WQIEAEQNIQSLLGR
+570 WQAVAEENIQSLLSR

-599 ATIELAFMETAEKV
+599 ITIDLAMMDMFSNVDNM
-613 TIEDGITDDSEFYW
+613 W
-627 DHYFK
+627 QYFIK
-632 AFYTPSQITYKV
+632 AFYAPSEITYKV
-644 YPVEMADTLVSYFKK
+644 YPTEMADSLAKYFSA
-659 HANDEAVYFDVIKLK
+659 HDNDGAIYFDVVRLK
-674 NSGSRFD
+674 NSGSRHD
-681 NESEVQNLPKLEI
+681 ETDEDVKLPELKI
-694 IDVQRSDRTKGAI
+694 TDVKKSDRTKGAV
-707 TFTVLPKNVDD
+707 TFTVKPRNVDD
-718 FKVVWEDA
+718 FKAVWETSANLILNKLYHGNDETIEFAELA
-726 ANFVAYGRDHG
+726 AKLAF
-737 SLQDRILTT
+737 
-746 AEKIAL
+746 IA
-752 MISSDHTQLLS
+752 SDKVQLLGEV
-763 KILGFYNKYEEEKFE
+763 LGLLEDRREDGETEKFE

-793 AITSEYNV
+793 HITSEYNI
-801 WTAGISSIFESPWF
+801 WTAGVSATLDSPWF
-815 GINDPAKYDEWYDD
+815 GKYKSEPEDGFNYSHVD
-829 NKWYPYIKASY
+829 YIY
-840 LNKEVEYTDTLI
+840 KEVEYTDTLV
-852 YSIADSVELVST
+852 YGLADSVDIVSRYRT
-864 YTIRGEE
+864 RDGKEDIA
-871 SKTDKFE
+871 KFDE
-878 NVVKILNVDL
+878 VVRNLGIDVQS
-888 KADVAATREYSFE
+888 DVAAIREYDCDHS
-901 GTDNET
+901 ET
-907 LFKDVFT
+907 ESDKHLSVFY
-914 KSPASEFGEYGLNVD
+914 KEPAKYGLTEED
-929 RKPFTPEFNEFVKL
+929 LPFSPKIDEFVRL
-943 KSRLNPDCDVQTR
+943 KSQLLPTSDIAT
-956 RKAIGESEYTTYEAG
+956 RKAAIGDSEAIYYATG
-971 VLGMVTDYFETEFT
+971 INGIPTDYLNTVFT
-985 ITKTQAKAVVE
+985 ITKTKAVAVVE

-1010 DAAIFHGGANDGEG
+1010 DAAIFHGGANDGESV
-1024 DYSRTGI
+1024 YSRTGI

-1049 ADFDGASSVIKD
+1049 ADFDGASAVIKD

-1069 EVVTDLDIKLELSAD
+1069 EVVTDLDIKLELSPD
-1084 KKSVLADISN
+1084 KNSVLADISN

-1156 DAKPLADHNVN
+1156 DAKPLENHSVN
-1167 VAFDASPVDVQK
+1167 VAFEASPVDVQK
-1179 LIVDLYGE
+1179 LIVDFYGP
-1187 TAKVPAK
+1187 TAKVPEALAK
-1194 LAADLWAHK
+1194 DLWATGHK
-1203 TEFVGTADAGK
+1203 FVGTADAGK
-1214 AFVNVK
+1214 SFVNVK

-1227 FAISYAD
+1227 FAISYLD
-1234 YQKPEKDT
+1234 YTKPVLDT
-1242 LTTKFYLYYGQE
+1242 LSATFFTYYGQE
-1254 IDVVAVIDVKA
+1254 IDVRAVIDVKA

-1288 PTSNVKVSGRFYSN
+1288 PTSDVKVTGRFYSN

-1374 NNKLKYHGWDEKVAV
+1374 DNKLKYHGWDEKVAV
-1389 YGSMAIVNSDS
+1389 YGSMAIVNSDG

-1460 YTTNVLEKLSLLD
+1460 YTTNVLEHLSLLD
-1473 QRKYDANDPTMP
+1473 QRKFDPNDPTMP
-1485 TSVTGIDNGVELF
+1485 QSVTGIDNGVELF
-1498 DGQGNWK
+1498 YEGNWK
-1505 LGDGSN
+1505 VGDGSN
-1511 LFANDIRANKAY
+1511 LFASDVKANEAY

-1531 EIADDVHED
+1531 EISDDVHED

-1545 KLRTEQDVVV
+1545 TLRTEENSGVV

>member
-41 ASKESVASLQSQVV
+41 ASKESVATLQNQVV
-55 VLSNALDALKSD
+55 VLSSALEKLQGD
-67 HSKDIDALKTS
+67 HSKDIADLNKS

-90 SQIAVLDG
+90 NQIAALDG
-98 KIGDNGKNIAAL
+98 KIGDNAKNIAAL

-154 TAETALRGEIA
+154 TAETALRAEIS

-170 VETEAANRADA
+170 VEAEVTNRTDA

-387 KDLQKTDSLLRVDM
+387 KDLQEADSLLRVDM
-401 EAGDKLVLDSL
+401 EAGDQYVLDSL
-412 NLFKAATEKSIAALQ
+412 NVVKAATEKSIAALQ
-427 VAVKDIVA
+427 KAVKEIVA

-485 KIDSLDTRIVAL
+485 RIDDHDLRIVAL

-502 QLVDEIIPGLEDADK
+502 ELVETIIPGLEAADK
-517 ALKASIDS
+517 ALKVSIDS
-525 LGGVVAEVKENVDT
+525 LGAVVAEVKENVDT

-544 AKAEAIIAN
+544 AKAEATIAE
-553 HSAAIADLL
+553 HTLAIADLAG
-562 DRTSALEE
+562 RTSELEK
-570 WQIEAEQNIQSLLGR
+570 WQIGAEQNIQSLLSR

-599 ATIELAFMETAEKV
+599 ITIEQVIMPVEGWV
-613 TIEDGITDDSEFYW
+613 PSEDDDDEGFY
-627 DHYFK
+627 YLNTVYVYN
-632 AFYTPSQITYKV
+632 APSKITYKV
-644 YPVEMADTLVSYFKK
+644 YPTEMADSLVKYFNAHK
-659 HANDEAVYFDVIKLK
+659 NDGAVYFDVVNVKG
-674 NSGSRFD
+674 SGARFD
-681 NESEVQNLPKLEI
+681 ATEEVKRPELEI
-694 IDVQRSDRTKGAI
+694 LDVNKSDRTAGAI
-707 TFTVLPKNVDD
+707 TFTVKAKNVDD
-718 FKVVWEDA
+718 FGRLSYVISEVAEESYMMPDKISFFGNIIGLLQNRYPHPVID
-726 ANFVAYGRDHG
+726 NF
-737 SLQDRILTT
+737 
-746 AEKIAL
+746 K
-752 MISSDHTQLLS
+752 
-763 KILGFYNKYEEEKFE
+763 
-778 PFYSSALVIEGVDGG
+778 PFLSSALVIEGVDGG
-793 AITSEYNV
+793 AITSEYNI
-801 WTAGISSIFESPWF
+801 WTPGIVAEMSTPGFVQP
-815 GINDPAKYDEWYDD
+815 DEDSETGYYWVCG
-829 NKWYPYIKASY
+829 KEIH
-840 LNKEVEYTDTLI
+840 KEVEYTDTES
-852 YSIADSVELVST
+852 YSIVDENNIDIYCKVSL
-864 YTIRGEE
+864 RGEE
-871 SKTDKFE
+871 LQTIKFDE
-878 NVVKILNVDL
+878 AVNLLGIDVE
-888 KADVAATREYSFE
+888 ADVATSRKYACDHTGKEDAHEAIFIATEPVPSY
-901 GTDNET
+901 GI
-907 LFKDVFT
+907 
-914 KSPASEFGEYGLNVD
+914 SEIDG
-929 RKPFTPEFNEFVKL
+929 KFTPEIDEFIKL
-943 KSRLNPDCDVQTR
+943 KSQLDPKSDIAV
-956 RKAIGESEYTTYEAG
+956 RKAAIGDYEFITYDLGINGTRVDEFYT
-971 VLGMVTDYFETEFT
+971 VFQV
-985 ITKTQAKAVVE
+985 TKTKAKAVVD
-996 PIVINWEYG
+996 PVVINWEYA
-1005 QDVAT
+1005 QDVAV
-1010 DAAIFHGGANDGEG
+1010 DAAIYNRGSKDGTG
-1024 DYSRTGI
+1024 VYSRADI
-1031 VLTINEEESN
+1031 VLSIDEEESN
-1041 LTEKGVQI
+1041 LTANGVKI
-1049 ADFDGASSVIKD
+1049 SDFDGASSVIKD

-1118 SIQTIDRPRTPIV
+1118 SIKTIDRPRTPIV

-1156 DAKPLADHNVN
+1156 DAKPLADHNVK
-1167 VAFDASPVDVQK
+1167 VEFEGSPVDVQK
-1179 LIVDLYGE
+1179 LIVDLYGP
-1187 TAKVPAK
+1187 TAKVPEALAK
-1194 LAADLWAHK
+1194 DLWATGH
-1203 TEFVGTADAGK
+1203 EFVGTADAGK
-1214 AFVNVK
+1214 SFVNVK

-1227 FAISYAD
+1227 FAISYLD
-1234 YQKPEKDT
+1234 YTKPVVDT
-1242 LTTKFYLYYGQE
+1242 LNAKFYTYYGQE
-1254 IDVVAVIDVKA
+1254 IDVVAYVDVVA

-1288 PTSNVKVSGRFYSN
+1288 PTSDVKVIGRFYSN
-1302 VEPAYTADKWNGF
+1302 VEPAYNEDKWNKF
-1315 EHFDVAAINLPEA
+1315 SKFNVAAINLPEA
-1328 FVVVNDSLLTIS
+1328 FVVVDETMS
-1340 PEDQVAAGLKVSFEL
+1340 EVAKADQDDAGLVLNFTLEDEL
-1355 ESVPACQ
+1355 ES
-1362 NDGRD
+1362 NSDDRS
-1367 NTYITIE
+1367 NTFITIAD
-1374 NNKLKYHGWDEKVAV
+1374 NKLMYHGYEEKVAV
-1389 YGSMAIVNSDS
+1389 HGAMAIKNTD
-1400 SEFKFPT
+1400 EHLFTFPT

-1416 YAAKLG
+1416 YADVLE
-1422 EGEPTVGRYAE
+1422 EGDEPTVGRYAD
-1433 YEVVKFNPLHDF
+1433 YEVVKFNPLHSF
-1445 KSTEDVTLQVFDAKM
+1445 RSTKDVTIQLFDAKK
-1460 YTTNVLEKLSLLD
+1460 YTVNVLSNLSLLD

-1485 TSVTGIDNGVELF
+1485 KGVSGITNGVELF
-1498 DGQGNWK
+1498 ESGFWK
-1505 LGDGSN
+1505 VGTGKN
-1511 LFANDIRANKAY
+1511 LFANGVKANVAY
-1523 DIESEFKK
+1523 DIDSEFNKN
-1531 EIADDVHED
+1531 IADDVHVD
-1540 IKNAV
+1540 IKNAISLTEPTIGVV
-1545 KLRTEQDVVV
+1545 K
-1555 FEFDYTQQIVLT
+1555 FEFDYTQQMVIT
-1567 QPVLVKVNAELTQ
+1567 QPVVVDVNAELTH
-1580 PWAEKPLTATVNVT
+1580 PWVKDPLTATVKVT